1 LGFQIISCN
10 YLKTN
15 VNLNTYMTIRRS
27 EKRMK
32 AKKYVLGLLS
42 AILSVGFLFGC
53 NDKKDE
59 AEPDPTEEPSEQKAQ
74 NTRDN
79 NDLRDVG
86 FQPDGV
92 QNNNVDSNNQTR
104 LEVADKAADRIA
116 KLNEVDTA
124 NVIVT
129 NRNAY
134 VAVVLK
140 NEANGEVTDRLKKK
154 ISDQVKATDKDIR
167 NVYVSSDPDFV
178 NRMEG
183 YGNRINEGA
192 TRNGLF
198 EDFTETVK
206 RVFPN
211 NR

>member
-1 LGFQIISCN
+1 M
-10 YLKTN
+10 KT
-15 VNLNTYMTIRRS
+15 
-27 EKRMK
+27 
-32 AKKYVLGLLS
+32 KKYVLGLLS

-74 NTRDN
+74 NNRDN

-86 FQPDGV
+86 FQPDGDE
-92 QNNNVDSNNQTR
+92 NNVDNNNQSR

-129 NRNAY
+129 NGNAY

-140 NEANGEVTDRLKKK
+140 NEANAEVTDPLKKK
-154 ISDQVKATDKDIR
+154 ISDQVKATDRDIR
-167 NVYVSSDPDFV
+167 DVYVSSDPDFV
-178 NRMEG
+178 NRMED
-183 YGNRINEGA
+183 YGNRINEDA

-198 EDFTETVK
+198 EDFTETVR

>member
-1 LGFQIISCN
+1 M
-10 YLKTN
+10 KT
-15 VNLNTYMTIRRS
+15 
-27 EKRMK
+27 
-32 AKKYVLGLLS
+32 KKYVLGLLS

-74 NTRDN
+74 NNRDN

-92 QNNNVDSNNQTR
+92 QNNNVDNNNQTR
-104 LEVADKAADRIA
+104 LEVADKAAERIA

-140 NEANGEVTDRLKKK
+140 NEANNEVTDRLKKK
-154 ISDQVKATDKDIR
+154 ISDQVKATDKDTR

-178 NRMEG
+178 NRMEE
-183 YGNRINEGA
+183 YGNRINEDA

>member
-1 LGFQIISCN
+1 
-10 YLKTN
+10 
-15 VNLNTYMTIRRS
+15 
-27 EKRMK
+27 MK
-32 AKKYVLGLLS
+32 AEKYVLGLLS

-86 FQPDGV
+86 FQPDGD
-92 QNNNVDSNNQTR
+92 QNNNVDNNNQTR

-140 NEANGEVTDRLKKK
+140 NGAKGEVTDRLEKKVA
-154 ISDQVKATDKDIR
+154 DQVRATDPDIR
-167 NVYVSSDPDFV
+167 DVFVSSNPDFV
-178 NRMEG
+178 NRMED

-192 TRNGLF
+192 PVRGLF
-198 EDFTETVK
+198 EEFTETVR

-211 NR
+211 TR